1 MVTFYFRVS
10 YMPRAMDRSEFVKY
24 HKGSASIKEI
34 NSAITAVWSEIIQD
48 PEARREAET
57 LLGLKQG
64 SLIDSNSA
72 PFVGQVEGSGLSG
85 AEAVAL
91 LILWD
96 FAKDL
101 GYDLAKDATK
111 QVVVRGAKALW
122 VGLMGPRVEQE
133 LPADAVGKEIRLH
146 DDLQ

>member
-1 MVTFYFRVS
+1 MIV
-10 YMPRAMDRSEFVKY
+10 DRSEFVKY
-24 HKGSASIKEI
+24 HKGSASIKDI
-34 NSAITAVWSEIIQD
+34 NSAIEVAWDEIIRD

-64 SLIDSNSA
+64 SLTDSNSA
-72 PFVGQVEGSGLSG
+72 PFVAQVEGSGLSG

-91 LILWD
+91 LVLWD

-111 QVVVRGAKALW
+111 QMVVRGAKALW
-122 VGLMGPRVEQE
+122 VGLMRPRVEQE
-133 LPADAVGKEIRLH
+133 LPADSVGK
-146 DDLQ
+146 